1 MINISSRHFIP
12 TRKQR
17 SGAFRSKIPFLMS
30 EQCHATFF
38 VFRPFILQC
47 VTCCSLFATVPQP
60 VEKTRVYK
68 RASSPLFFLYVYGPS
83 TAQRATRTHWR
94 K

>member
-1 MINISSRHFIP
+1 
-12 TRKQR
+12 
-17 SGAFRSKIPFLMS
+17 MS

-60 VEKTRVYK
+60 VEKTRYINEQARPCFFFMSMVLPRHSERHEHTGENEQPKQK
-68 RASSPLFFLYVYGPS
+68 RKRG
-83 TAQRATRTHWR
+83 
-94 K
+94 